1 MRSKSFLALIIISGF
16 LLLTFLF
23 VSSAYPNHLSDV
35 ELSGSIYV
43 VNKESRSVSVVE
55 LSSFT
60 TEDEIH
66 LSIEP
71 HEASSDLNARVVVSN
86 YGNHNE
92 TGRTIS
98 IIDHKSKSVLYDL
111 DMGENTKPH
120 DLEWIP
126 GTEHVVVANDKSN
139 EITLANIKSGDII
152 RRFKTGQLSTHMLDV
167 DTNHKRI
174 YAVNQTSK
182 SITVIN
188 YKSFVVEAN
197 IDLQIEIS
205 DVAVQA
211 DGNTFWVLDEKTN
224 KALVLDA
231 NDFSIQKRIQVGAN
245 PKRIRF
251 TPNGKRALITN
262 FTDGSVSILDTD
274 SKREMKR
281 ITIPGKR
288 NYLERIFMH
297 TPTPIG
303 LLVHPDGRYALIANS
318 NAHQLVILD
327 ITKGKLMGSINVG
340 KRPDGIA
347 YVRDQTN
354 P

>member
-1 MRSKSFLALIIISGF
+1 MRPRIFLALTICSGIF
-16 LLLTFLF
+16 LTSILF
-23 VSSAYPNHLSDV
+23 VSSAFPNHLRDV
-35 ELSGSIYV
+35 ELSGSAYV
-43 VNKESRSVSVVE
+43 VNKESKSVTVVE

-60 TEDEIH
+60 VEDEIQ

-71 HEASSDLNARVVVSN
+71 HEASSDLTARVVVSN
-86 YGNHNE
+86 YGNHDE
-92 TGRTIS
+92 QGRTIS
-98 IIDHKSKSVLYDL
+98 IIDHKSKSVLDHL

-120 DLEWIP
+120 DLEWIL
-126 GTEHVVVANDKSN
+126 GTELVAVANDMSN
-139 EITLANIKSGDII
+139 EIILANIKSGDII
-152 RRFKTGQLSTHMLDV
+152 RRFRTGQLRTHMLDV
-167 DTNHKRI
+167 DTNRKRI

-188 YKSFVVEAN
+188 YKSLVIEAN
-197 IDLQIEIS
+197 IHLQIEIS
-205 DVAVQA
+205 DAAVQP
-211 DGNTFWVLDEKTN
+211 DGAMFWVLDEKTN
-224 KALVLDA
+224 AALVIDA
-231 NDFSIQKRIQVGAN
+231 KDFSVQKRIQVGAN